1 MLCIVWFGRG
11 GRPAVGTMGEVT
23 TDPVR
28 PIRPALPGGARRDWG
43 VLVFPAVLAITA
55 GAAIACANAASPVGV
70 WVFVFVMGGWLIT
83 LCLHEFAH
91 AAVALAGGDTSV
103 RGRGYLTL
111 NPLRYTN
118 AAMTFVLPLIILAV
132 GGVPLPGGAVLI
144 EHGRIRSAVARA
156 AVSAAGPL
164 TNLAAGIVL
173 ALVSTSLPQVL
184 GVAVSYLAL
193 LQFVAAILNLIPVPG
208 LDGWGIVAPFL
219 SAKTL
224 TAVRPFTPWAPLVLI
239 VLLVS
244 VPNLAQPLWDAS
256 FWLLETF
263 GGSPTAASIGSGL
276 FRFWV

>member
-1 MLCIVWFGRG
+1 
-11 GRPAVGTMGEVT
+11 MGEVT

-28 PIRPALPGGARRDWG
+28 PIRPAPPGGARRDWG

-55 GAAIACANAASPVGV
+55 GAAIACANAVSPVGV
-70 WVFVFVMGGWLIT
+70 WVFVFVIGGWLIT

-144 EHGRIRSAVARA
+144 EHGRLRSAVARA

-164 TNLAAGIVL
+164 TNLLAGIVL
-173 ALVSTSLPQVL
+173 ALVSTSLPQEL
-184 GVAVSYLAL
+184 GVAVSYLG
-193 LQFVAAILNLIPVPG
+193 AA
-208 LDGWGIVAPFL
+208 
-219 SAKTL
+219 
-224 TAVRPFTPWAPLVLI
+224 AVRRGHPEPDAGARTGRLGHRRA
-239 VLLVS
+239 
-244 VPNLAQPLWDAS
+244 VPVAEDADARCAR
-256 FWLLETF
+256 
-263 GGSPTAASIGSGL
+263 SPRG
-276 FRFWV
+276 RRWC